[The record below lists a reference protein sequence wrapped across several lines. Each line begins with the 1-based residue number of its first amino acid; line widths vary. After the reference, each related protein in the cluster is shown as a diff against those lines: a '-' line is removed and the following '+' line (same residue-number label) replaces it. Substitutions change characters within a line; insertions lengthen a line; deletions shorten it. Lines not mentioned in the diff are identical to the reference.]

1 MLPAFCYG
9 INGFLRMRALIV
21 GVTGQDGAY
30 LSRHL
35 LEIGY
40 QVVGTSRDC
49 QSCDLSKLSRL
60 DILDDI
66 KLTSLAPNDFRSILK
81 VVSTVMP
88 DEIYNLSGQTSVGL
102 SFDQPVECIESIVS
116 ATLNFLE
123 VIRYL
128 GGNIKFFSA
137 GSSECFGDCGD
148 IKSSEN
154 TAFRPRSPYG
164 VAKSAAFWQ
173 VATYRNAYNMF
184 ACTGILANHESP
196 LRPPKFV
203 TRKVIDGVIAI
214 KEGRSQTLQLGNLD
228 IYRDWGWA
236 PDYVKAIHLML
247 QASVPRDY
255 LIASGVTT
263 SLRSFVS
270 HAFKVAELDEANHL
284 EINENLKRPSDLSY
298 SSLDP
303 GLIKKDL
310 GWSSSKSIEDI
321 VEKMY
326 LGQLL

>member
-1 MLPAFCYG
+1 
-9 INGFLRMRALIV
+9 MRALIV

-40 QVVGTSRDC
+40 QVFGTSRDC

-60 DILDDI
+60 GILDNI
-66 KLTSLAPNDFRSILK
+66 QLTSLAPNDFRSILK
-81 VVSTVMP
+81 VVSTIMP

-102 SFDQPVECIESIVS
+102 SFDQPVECIESIFS

-148 IKSSEN
+148 IAASEN

-203 TRKVIDGVIAI
+203 TRKVIDSIIAI
-214 KEGRSQTLQLGNLD
+214 KEGRSKILQLGNLD

-236 PDYVKAIHLML
+236 PDYVKAMHLML

-270 HAFKVAELDEANHL
+270 HAFRVAELDEANHL
-284 EINENLKRPSDLSY
+284 EVNEKLKRPADLSY

-303 GLIKKDL
+303 GLIKRDL